1 MIPDTIS
8 TNAARHFYDRLGARQ
23 DWSARYESRAKV
35 HALELLAPAPGQQVL
50 NVGVGTGREQTML
63 QAAVAPGGAVVGL
76 DLSPVM
82 LQLTQRRTGSPLC
95 EADARSL
102 PFASASFDR
111 LLSTYVLDLLPAAD
125 LPHLLA
131 DFRRVLKPGGRVA
144 LVSLTEGIDGSSR
157 MLMGLWK
164 LFYTLRPA
172 ALGGCRPLQLAG
184 MVCQAGFCQVTRE
197 VVVQLGMPSEVV
209 IATRW

>member
-1 MIPDTIS
+1 MIPETIS

-35 HALELLAPAPGQQVL
+35 RALELLALTSGQRVL
-50 NVGVGTGREQTML
+50 NVGVGTGREQARLLT
-63 QAAVAPGGAVVGL
+63 AVAPGGAAVGL

-82 LQLTQRRTGSPLC
+82 LQLTQGRTDSPLC

-102 PFASASFDR
+102 PFVSASFDR
-111 LLSTYVLDLLPAAD
+111 LLSAYLLDLLPAAD

-131 DFRRVLKPGGRVA
+131 EFRRVLKPGGRVA
-144 LVSLTEGIDGSSR
+144 LVALTEGIDCSSR

-164 LFYTLRPA
+164 LCYTLRPVTP
-172 ALGGCRPLQLAG
+172 GGCRPLQLAG